1 MPTAL
6 NTSLVE
12 VSRLNG
18 PLAVR
23 SHDRVAIEDPLEI
36 QIGQERKGLRTIRSA
51 SVTMRTPGHDDEL
64 AIGFLFGEGILNQ
77 RSDVAKIEF
86 PALEGEKSANCVRIE
101 LRPGLTVDL
110 KQLDRNFYTTSSCGV
125 CGKASLA
132 AVRKMARGPSPSGGE
147 GLRIAVTTIHQMP
160 GRLRGSQEIFEQTG
174 GLHAAA
180 LFDVLGDLRLIREDV
195 GRHNAVDKI
204 VGAMWLEGRV
214 PVKDRILFVSGR
226 ASFELA
232 QKAVRA
238 GIPILAAVGA
248 PSSLAIEL
256 AEASGMTLIGF
267 VRDGRFNIYSADYRI
282 LFERMRHGGDEMNPL

>member
-101 LRPGLTVDL
+101 LRAWTDSGLEAAGSELLHDVELRSLWKGFTRGGAKDGPRTLAKRRRRISNRSHDDSPNARATPGVARDL
-110 KQLDRNFYTTSSCGV
+110 RAD
-125 CGKASLA
+125 
-132 AVRKMARGPSPSGGE
+132 
-147 GLRIAVTTIHQMP
+147 
-160 GRLRGSQEIFEQTG
+160 RGS
-174 GLHAAA
+174 
-180 LFDVLGDLRLIREDV
+180 
-195 GRHNAVDKI
+195 
-204 VGAMWLEGRV
+204 
-214 PVKDRILFVSGR
+214 PCSG
-226 ASFELA
+226 
-232 QKAVRA
+232 
-238 GIPILAAVGA
+238 
-248 PSSLAIEL
+248 
-256 AEASGMTLIGF
+256 
-267 VRDGRFNIYSADYRI
+267 
-282 LFERMRHGGDEMNPL
+282 PL